1 MNRNKKNGV
10 FRTVAA
16 CTLSAAMLLSGGCG
30 PQGGP
35 PSGQGGPPGGKIAV
49 ITKQP
54 IAFWDDVKLGAMDAG
69 QELGYQIIYNVAEGD
84 NDYASQVDYIKQ
96 AINAGVSA
104 IVIAPNSQTDLN
116 DVLQQAVDKGIKII
130 AINSNVV
137 SPDSTKPLT
146 LSLINSSDFDGGV
159 AAARNV
165 IKGWREKGKDVADIK
180 KIGIIGST
188 ASTSDMRILGFTDTL
203 KRSIGR
209 TRGVEFEEL
218 NMMAVIMGGAGA
230 AMGGGAPGGEGDWG
244 GAPDGSAAEGAG
256 CGAPDGAAA
265 GGDAAAYG
273 APDGAA
279 AGEEQNT
286 EELTAAE
293 LELLAK
299 QKEKDAADERI
310 RQDIMMSFVQS
321 EPCSKRKEAKEQ
333 ALKLLG
339 SDGNGFSV
347 LFGTNTNATLGI
359 CDAINELG
367 LSGKVFG
374 VGFNTDDEIIS
385 NIKNGVLYGTVVQNP
400 YVMGYVGV
408 KYATGAIRG
417 EQLTNHLNIGVSFV
431 KADNMNDDFIKLI
444 LDPSSGSASANGSSA
459 GGPPA
464 GRS

>member
-30 PQGGP
+30 PQGGR
-35 PSGQGGPPGGKIAV
+35 QGGRPGGGKIAV

-69 QELGYQIIYNVAEGD
+69 KELGYEIIYNVAEGD

-96 AINAGVSA
+96 AMNAGVRA

-116 DVLQQAVDKGIKII
+116 DVLQQAVDKGIKVI
-130 AINSNVV
+130 AINSNVI
-137 SPDSTKPLT
+137 SPDSNNPLT

-165 IKGWREKGKDVADIK
+165 VKGWREKGKDVADIK

-188 ASTSDMRILGFTDTL
+188 ASTSDMRVLGFTDTL
-203 KRSIGR
+203 KRSIGK
-209 TRGVEFEEL
+209 TRGVEFDAL
-218 NMMAVIMGGAGA
+218 NMMAIIMGGAGA

-244 GAPDGSAAEGAG
+244 GAPDGSGAEGAAFG
-256 CGAPDGAAA
+256 DAEGAAA

-273 APDGAA
+273 ADGAA
-279 AGEEQNT
+279 AAEEQNT
-286 EELTAAE
+286 EELTPAE

-333 ALKLLG
+333 AMKLLG
-339 SDGNGFSV
+339 TDGNGFSV
-347 LFGTNTNATLGI
+347 LFGTNTNSTLGI

-367 LSGKVFG
+367 LSGKVFA
-374 VGFNTDDEIIS
+374 VGFNSDDEIIS

-408 KYATGAIRG
+408 KFATAAITG
-417 EQLTNHLNIGVSFV
+417 EQLTNHLNTGVSFV
-431 KADNMNDDFIKLI
+431 KADNMNDDFIKLM
-444 LDPSSGSASANGSSA
+444 LDPASASSSA
-459 GGPPA
+459 GNN
-464 GRS
+464 S

>member
-30 PQGGP
+30 PQGGR
-35 PSGQGGPPGGKIAV
+35 QGGRPGGGKIAV

-69 QELGYQIIYNVAEGD
+69 KELGYEIIYNVAEGD

-96 AINAGVSA
+96 AMNAGVRA

-116 DVLQQAVDKGIKII
+116 DVLQQAVDKGIKVI
-130 AINSNVV
+130 AINSNVI
-137 SPDSTKPLT
+137 SPDSNNPLT

-165 IKGWREKGKDVADIK
+165 VKGWREKGKDVADIK
-180 KIGIIGST
+180 KVGIIGST
-188 ASTSDMRILGFTDTL
+188 ASTSDMRVLGFTDTL
-203 KRSIGR
+203 KRSIGK
-209 TRGVEFEEL
+209 TRGVEFDAL
-218 NMMAVIMGGAGA
+218 NMMAIIMGGAGA

-244 GAPDGSAAEGAG
+244 GAPDGSGAEGAAFG
-256 CGAPDGAAA
+256 DAEGAAA

-273 APDGAA
+273 ADGAA
-279 AGEEQNT
+279 AAEEQNT
-286 EELTAAE
+286 EELTPAE

-333 ALKLLG
+333 AMKLLG
-339 SDGNGFSV
+339 TDGNGFSV
-347 LFGTNTNATLGI
+347 LFGTNTNSTLGI

-367 LSGKVFG
+367 LSGKVFA
-374 VGFNTDDEIIS
+374 VGFNSDDEIIS

-408 KYATGAIRG
+408 KFATAAITG
-417 EQLTNHLNIGVSFV
+417 EQLTNHLNTGVSFV
-431 KADNMNDDFIKLI
+431 KADNMNDDFIKLM
-444 LDPSSGSASANGSSA
+444 LDPASASSSA
-459 GGPPA
+459 GNN
-464 GRS
+464 S

>member
-30 PQGGP
+30 SQGG
-35 PSGQGGPPGGKIAV
+35 SGKGGRPGGKIAV

-69 QELGYQIIYNVAEGD
+69 NELGYQIIYNVAEGD

-96 AINAGVSA
+96 AINAKVDA

-116 DVLQQAVDKGIKII
+116 DSLQSAVDKGIKII
-130 AINSNVV
+130 AINSNVQ
-137 SPDSTKPLT
+137 SPDQNNPLT

-159 AAARNV
+159 TAARNV
-165 IKGWREKGKDVADIK
+165 VKGWREKGYDVADIQ

-203 KRSIGR
+203 KRAIGK
-209 TRGVEFEEL
+209 TRNVEFEEL
-218 NMMAVIMGGAGA
+218 NMMAIIMGGAAA
-230 AMGGGAPGGEGDWG
+230 AMGGGSGDWG
-244 GAPDGSAAEGAG
+244 GAPDDSAA
-256 CGAPDGAAA
+256 DGAAFGADA
-265 GGDAAAYG
+265 GGDAAAY
-273 APDGAA
+273 AA
-279 AGEEQNT
+279 ANSADADTEQNT

-293 LELLAK
+293 QELLAK
-299 QKEKDAADERI
+299 QKEKEAADERI
-310 RQDIMMSFVQS
+310 RQGIMMSFVQS
-321 EPCSKRKEAKEQ
+321 EPVSKRKEAKEQ
-333 ALKLLG
+333 AMKLLG

-359 CDAINELG
+359 GDAINELG
-367 LSGKVFG
+367 LSGKVFA

-385 NIKNGVLYGTVVQNP
+385 YIKNGVLYGTVVQNP
-400 YVMGYVGV
+400 YVIGYVGV
-408 KYATGAIRG
+408 KFAASAVQG
-417 EQLTNHLNIGVSFV
+417 EQLTNHLNTGVSFV

-444 LDPSSGSASANGSSA
+444 LNPSSNGSSA
-459 GGPPA
+459 NDSSGSSSA
-464 GRS
+464 GKN